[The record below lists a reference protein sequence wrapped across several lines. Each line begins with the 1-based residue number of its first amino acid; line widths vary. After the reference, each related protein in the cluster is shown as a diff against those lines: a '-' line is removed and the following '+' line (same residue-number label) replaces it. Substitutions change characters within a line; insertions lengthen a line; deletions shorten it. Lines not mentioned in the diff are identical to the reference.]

1 MNLRKEFMMRK
12 ILLLMFSVSVLFGQS
27 AFDDG
32 GFSFDSEEAAVPSL
46 SWNGFMEFEPRF
58 FQHNNA
64 PAEWELIQAL
74 DLSFAYEKEFYTV
87 KGTFKADDDSLT
99 ALLDELTASVFL
111 GRLQLHTGKQK
122 VVWGKGDQVHL
133 VDWLNPD
140 DYRDFIFPDYQRRR
154 LGTEMLRLNYVVG
167 PYSWNSSLELVW
179 VPKFTPMR
187 FAESA
192 LWRPAALNS
201 LESLAPQ
208 LASSGFAIQY
218 EEYEKLSDSQF
229 AARFTNSFAG
239 FDWGISY
246 YNGRMRI
253 PALEFIGPTIE
264 NPEAAGVNIIYNPV
278 QVFGFEWSTAIS
290 KLNLR
295 GELSRLLTDDT
306 DGRKPHI
313 LNPKWGLLIG
323 ADASLPIHNLS
334 VNIQYLRDFVTEED
348 PVYSTAYEQQ
358 LGTMLYQMGIDPA
371 LLGLASLDAYYENH
385 FITGAISDSFFRD
398 RLKPEIQW
406 VMNVDG
412 EDQML
417 TLKLDTELRESFH
430 LIALYRQFSGD
441 AGTVFGQYDKND
453 FASLRLEVRF

>member
-1 MNLRKEFMMRK
+1 MKKLF
-12 ILLLMFSVSVLFGQS
+12 LLFVLAVFVYGQS

-32 GFSFDSEEAAVPSL
+32 GFSFESEEASVPSL
-46 SWNGFMEFEPRF
+46 SWSAFMEFEPRIF
-58 FQHNNA
+58 PHSNA

-74 DLSFAYEKEFYTV
+74 DLSFAYEKEYYTV
-87 KGTFKADDDSLT
+87 KGTIKADDDTLT
-99 ALLDELTASVFL
+99 DFLDELTASVFL
-111 GRLQLHTGKQK
+111 GRLQLHAGKQK

-133 VDWLNPD
+133 VDWLNSD

-154 LGTEMLRLNYVVG
+154 LATEMLRLNYVVG

-179 VPKFTPMR
+179 APKFTPMR

-192 LWRPAALNS
+192 LWRPAALNT

-208 LASSGFAIQY
+208 LAASGFAIQY

-229 AARFTNSFAG
+229 AARFNNSFAG

-246 YNGRMRI
+246 YKGRMRI
-253 PALEFIGPTIE
+253 PALQFITPSIE
-264 NPEAAGVNIIYNPV
+264 NPQAAGVNIIYNPV
-278 QVFGFEWSTAIS
+278 QVLGFEWSTAIS

-295 GELSRLLTDDT
+295 GEISRLITDDA
-306 DGRKPHI
+306 DGVKPHI
-313 LNPKWGLLIG
+313 LNPKWGLLVG

-334 VNIQYLRDFVTEED
+334 VNIQYQRDFVAED
-348 PVYSTAYEQQ
+348 DKITKTAYEQQ
-358 LGTMLYQMGIDPA
+358 LGTMLYQIGVDPA

-385 FITGAISDSFFRD
+385 FITGVLSDSFFRG

-430 LIALYRQFSGD
+430 LISLYRWFDGD
-441 AGTVFGQYDKND
+441 QGTVFGQYDKND